1 MARRSQIWLLRLVY
15 LLLLGTVIYPVVLGI
30 QSSQS
35 LALLQARE
43 QCGRKLNPSQRFQ
56 LDRMQFEDAPHVRH
70 YLHCFWSRLQLWQ
83 DATGFQAHRIVQSFG
98 GERILN
104 VEQALPA
111 INGCNAKTRRR
122 ASGSGSGSGSRLV
135 TGLVAGSQAVEEWC
149 FRAFVC
155 VLRTP
160 VGEWYKRHMSD
171 VINGNA

>member
-1 MARRSQIWLLRLVY
+1 MARRSQIWLLGLY
-15 LLLLGTVIYPVVLGI
+15 FLLELPLILAI
-30 QSSQS
+30 RSSQS
-35 LALLQARE
+35 LALLRARD
-43 QCGRKLNPSQRFQ
+43 QCGRELTAGQRLL

-83 DATGFQAHRIVQSFG
+83 DDSGFQAQRIVQSFG
-98 GERILN
+98 GERRLN

-111 INGCNAKTRRR
+111 INGCNAKTRFR
-122 ASGSGSGSGSRLV
+122 GSGSGMGSV
-135 TGLVAGSQAVEEWC
+135 VDWC

-155 VLRTP
+155 VLATP